1 MSIKIYS
8 VAEVAEMLGVKERAV
23 QARAARYKLRKR
35 KGAYVFTDKQLA
47 KWGVGTAQETAQDAH
62 LKESKSKRAQSEHLI
77 NSNEVGLHKA
87 PNGNLVQVFT
97 EAEYKSFE
105 AALIERKYLL
115 AQVAQL
121 QEWKDSFTLYTNQRN
136 TIEAKDKGLIDVIHQ
151 VQEVKDVVNQDTEED
166 LQKHIQAKRK
176 EKLNRIEHPDFKD
189 FKADYYTWL
198 ENLTD

>member
-1 MSIKIYS
+1 MAIKIYS

-23 QARAARYKLRKR
+23 QARAARHKFRKR
-35 KGAYVFTDKQLA
+35 KGAYVFTDKILA
-47 KWGVGTAQETAQDAH
+47 KWKVGNEYQNEQNAH
-62 LKESKSKRAQSEHLI
+62 SKESKSKRAQLEHLI
-77 NSNEVGLHKA
+77 NSDEVGLHKA

-105 AALIERKYLL
+105 AALIERKHLL

-176 EKLNRIEHPDFKD
+176 EKLNRIEHPDFKAA
-189 FKADYYTWL
+189 FSKWM
-198 ENLTD
+198 ENLKD

>member
-1 MSIKIYS
+1 MAIKIYS

-23 QARAARYKLRKR
+23 QARAARHKFRKR
-35 KGAYVFTDKQLA
+35 KGAYVFTDKILA
-47 KWGVGTAQETAQDAH
+47 KWKVGNEYQNEQNAH
-62 LKESKSKRAQSEHLI
+62 SKESKSKRAHPEHLI
-77 NSNEVGLHKA
+77 NSDEVGLHKA

-176 EKLNRIEHPDFKD
+176 EKLNRIEHPDFKAA
-189 FKADYYTWL
+189 FSKWM
-198 ENLTD
+198 ENLKD